1 MKSTPVKLVKQYAL
15 ILLGAAV
22 YALAFDAFFVP
33 NGVAFGGVTGLAQII
48 HFFVPALSVG
58 ALVIVFN
65 VPLFLAGWRLLGGKL
80 LVSSLFAMTAS
91 SLFIDLFPLV
101 FDFAPMEDTLL
112 ACLAGG
118 VVLGM
123 GLGIIF
129 LQGSTT
135 GGTEIVARLLKL
147 KLAWLPMGKLLMAAD
162 LVVVALV
169 ALVFREI
176 NTALYGVV
184 ALYLSTFVMDRVLYG
199 MDNAKVAYII
209 SSKPDEIA
217 QVILHDLDRSVTFL
231 QGQGGWSGA
240 EKKVILCAFK
250 QRQIVA
256 MKETVRKADPDAFMI
271 VTAAHEVLGE
281 GFHGYLDDNL

>member
-1 MKSTPVKLVKQYAL
+1 MNSAPVKLIKNYAL

-33 NGVAFGGVTGLAQII
+33 NGVAFGGVTGLAQIV

-65 VPLFLAGWRLLGGKL
+65 VPLFFMGWRLLGGRM

-91 SLFIDLFPLV
+91 SVFIDIFPLL
-101 FDFAPMEDTLL
+101 FEFAPMEDTLL
-112 ACLAGG
+112 ACIAGG
-118 VVLGM
+118 VVLGV

-129 LQGSTT
+129 LQGTTT

-169 ALVFREI
+169 ALVFREVS
-176 NTALYGVV
+176 TALYGVV

-209 SSKPDEIA
+209 SDKPDDIA
-217 QVILHDLDRSVTFL
+217 QVILHELDRSVTFL
-231 QGQGGWSGA
+231 HGEGGWSGA

-256 MKETVRKADPDAFMI
+256 VKETVGRADPDAFMI

-281 GFHGYLDDNL
+281 GFKGYHSDNL

>member
-1 MKSTPVKLVKQYAL
+1 MNSVPMKLVKRYAL

-65 VPLFLAGWRLLGGKL
+65 VPLFFAGWRLLGGKL

-91 SLFIDLFPLV
+91 SLFIDLFPLI
-101 FDFAPMEDTLL
+101 FAFAPMEDTLL

-118 VVLGM
+118 VVLGV

-169 ALVFREI
+169 ALVFREV

-209 SSKPDEIA
+209 SDKPDEIA
-217 QVILHDLDRSVTFL
+217 KVILHELDRSVTFL
-231 QGQGGWSGA
+231 HGQGGWSGA

-271 VTAAHEVLGE
+271 VTAAHEVLGK
-281 GFHGYLDDNL
+281 GFGSYSES

>member
-1 MKSTPVKLVKQYAL
+1 MNSAPMKLVKRYAL

-91 SLFIDLFPLV
+91 SLFIDLFPLI
-101 FDFAPMEDTLL
+101 FTFAPMEDTLL

>member
-1 MKSTPVKLVKQYAL
+1 MKSAPVKLVKQYAL

-199 MDNAKVAYII
+199 MDNARVAYII
-209 SSKPDEIA
+209 SDRPDEIA
-217 QVILHDLDRSVTFL
+217 QVILHQLDRSVTFL
-231 QGQGGWSGA
+231 QGEGGWSGV

-256 MKETVRKADPDAFMI
+256 LKETVRQADPNAFMI

>member
-1 MKSTPVKLVKQYAL
+1 MKSAPVKLVKQYAL

-91 SLFIDLFPLV
+91 SLFIDLFPLI
-101 FDFAPMEDTLL
+101 FTFAPMEDTLL

-169 ALVFREI
+169 SLVFREI

>member
-1 MKSTPVKLVKQYAL
+1 MNSAPVKMIKKYVL
-15 ILLGAAV
+15 ILVGAAV

-33 NGVAFGGVTGLAQII
+33 NGVAFGGVTGLAQIVN
-48 HFFVPALSVG
+48 FFFPRASVG
-58 ALVIVFN
+58 ALVIAFN
-65 VPLFLAGWRLLGGKL
+65 VPLFLAGWRLLGGKM
-80 LVSSLFAMTAS
+80 LVISLFAMAAS
-91 SLFIDLFPLV
+91 SLFIDVFPL
-101 FDFAPMEDTLL
+101 FFTFAPMEDTLL
-112 ACLAGG
+112 ACIAGG
-118 VVLGM
+118 VVLGL
-123 GLGIIF
+123 GLGVIF
-129 LQGSTT
+129 LQGATT

-162 LVVVALV
+162 LVVIALV
-169 ALVFREI
+169 ALVFREV

-209 SSKPDEIA
+209 SDKPDEIA
-217 QVILHDLDRSVTFL
+217 QVILHKLDRSVTFL
-231 QGQGGWSGA
+231 HGEGGWSGV

-256 MKETVRKADPDAFMI
+256 VKETVSQADPDAFMI

-281 GFHGYLDDNL
+281 GFKGYHNDEL